1 LVNGVAWGLVERMM
15 IDAPSFDTDSD
26 PNVQQIT
33 LNESNQEQVLNYVN
47 SLM

>member
-1 LVNGVAWGLVERMM
+1 MM

-26 PNVQQIT
+26 PEVQKIALT
-33 LNESNQEQVLNYVN
+33 ESNQEQVLNYVN